1 MINITKLYCD
11 TDTIGD
17 PLRYG
22 SKTGADFKKSCG
34 DVKEFDAPL
43 SATQRRPII
52 VWNITK
58 RCNLKCIHCY
68 SDSHNTPYNEELST
82 PEAKKTIEGMA
93 LFKVPAVL
101 FSGGE
106 PLLRADIFTLAEY
119 AKNLNLRY
127 VLSTN
132 GTLINKTVAKK
143 IKKAGFS
150 YVGISL
156 DGIGGT
162 NDFFRGQKGAFE
174 KTVNAFRNCIEI
186 NQKVGLRLTLT
197 KHTFRDL
204 HKIFDFIE
212 KENIPRACF
221 YHLVSSGRGGNISE
235 DGLTHNETRQILDI
249 ILERTEDFIKRK
261 IYKDILTVDNFVD
274 GVYLY
279 LRLKEKNPGLA
290 AKTLALLNWNGGG
303 VYSSGVGIGCI
314 DYKGDVHPDQFWH
327 NYTFGNVKQKSF
339 SDIWTDTKN
348 NLMAGRKDRTSFLK
362 GRCSNCNWIKI
373 CGGGLR
379 ARAHKEYGDIWAPD
393 PACYL
398 TDEEIGIT
406 ARVTRP
412 VSVTA

>member
-17 PLRYG
+17 PIRYG
-22 SKTGADFKKSCG
+22 SKTDANIKKPYEG
-34 DVKEFDAPL
+34 IKEFDTPA
-43 SATQRRPII
+43 SATQRKPVI
-52 VWNITK
+52 VWNITR
-58 RCNLKCIHCY
+58 RCNLNCIHCY
-68 SDSHNTPYNEELST
+68 SDSHNIPYSEELST
-82 PEAKKTIEGMA
+82 CEAKKTIDNLA
-93 LFKVPAVL
+93 AFKVPAVL

-106 PLLRADIFTLAEY
+106 PLLRADIFELADY
-119 AKNLNLRY
+119 AKGLNLRC

-132 GTLINKTVAKK
+132 GTLIDKSRAEK

-156 DGIGGT
+156 DGIGET

-197 KHTFRDL
+197 KHTLRDL

-221 YHLVSSGRGGNISE
+221 YHLVSSGRGSNISE
-235 DGLTHNETRQILDI
+235 EGLTHNETRQAVDI

-279 LRLKEKNPGLA
+279 LRLKEKNPEMA
-290 AKTLALLNWNGGG
+290 AKALALLKWNGGG
-303 VYSSGVGIGCI
+303 INSSGVGIGCI
-314 DYKGDVHPDQFWH
+314 DYRGDVHPDQFWQ

-339 SDIWTDTKN
+339 DSIWTDKKDT
-348 NLMAGRKDRTSFLK
+348 LMAGLKDRTSFLK

-379 ARAHKEYGDIWAPD
+379 VRALKEHGDVWASD

-398 TDEEIGIT
+398 TDEEIST
-406 ARVTRP
+406 KYP
-412 VSVTA
+412 K